1 MKITV
6 PGRHAGAAMLLCAVL
21 VATAC
26 GGRLSEA
33 ERAQAR
39 GLTAEDRSAGP
50 GESALAGGPSEKSDA
65 PSADQAGA
73 GGDSAA
79 NATGGTS
86 AAPSAAAAGGTTGGA
101 SAPQAAAQPGSG
113 AGRTNAGAASA
124 PASDAG
130 RPAAARAAT
139 GPDSTA
145 GAAPVERPGGSTT
158 PQPSTAAAPAPPGG
172 GQAPVPSPSGGPKP
186 SVRIGSI
193 THLSGPAASGTLP
206 ALDGLQIW
214 VKYINDKGGLNGHPV
229 ELIVADDNTDS
240 ARHRQLT
247 QELVEQ
253 DGVVAFLQ
261 QGEALTGASSVGY
274 NTEKQIP
281 VINSSGGNDYYYDAP
296 TYFPIGAHGKEF
308 VRGSLFNA
316 SDQGKVNN
324 VNKYG
329 VLACSEAPICDTT
342 MAVAG
347 NEQNVKAAGMEL
359 VYTARVSLVQ
369 PDFTAECVQAR
380 NAGVDILQIAL
391 DGNGVGR
398 VAASCNRQ
406 NYHPLI
412 SVFGAI
418 AFDKMKDNPDLDG
431 MTTNAN
437 SFPYFLCDDPRAKEY
452 CGAYSRFGPAK
463 VYGVGNTNGWQAG
476 KALERAAR
484 NLPAPTAQAILAG
497 MWSFKDET
505 LGGLTQPLT
514 FTKGQN
520 APRQACWWPLV
531 LTEKK
536 WTAPNGMD
544 VKCRS

>member
-1 MKITV
+1 MKITG
-6 PGRHAGAAMLLCAVL
+6 PGRPAGAAVLLCAVL
-21 VATAC
+21 VASAC

-33 ERAQAR
+33 ERAEAR
-39 GLTAEDRSAGP
+39 GLTGEGRSAAP
-50 GESALAGGPSEKSDA
+50 GESALAADPSDA
-65 PSADQAGA
+65 PATPSVDPATGSGGETAAGA
-73 GGDSAA
+73 TGVTSAPALSAA
-79 NATGGTS
+79 APAGGTS
-86 AAPSAAAAGGTTGGA
+86 GAASGSQPTG
-101 SAPQAAAQPGSG
+101 QPGS
-113 AGRTNAGAASA
+113 ATARTGAGAASVAA
-124 PASDAG
+124 PEAG
-130 RPAAARAAT
+130 RSAAARPAAGSDAT
-139 GPDSTA
+139 
-145 GAAPVERPGGSTT
+145 AAPA
-158 PQPSTAAAPAPPGG
+158 PQPSTAPAPAPSG
-172 GQAPVPSPSGGPKP
+172 GQAPVPAPSGGPKP
-186 SVRIGSI
+186 PVVIGSI

-229 ELIVADDNTDS
+229 QLIVADDNTDS

-261 QGEALTGASSVGY
+261 QGEALTGASSVEY
-274 NTEKQIP
+274 NTQKQIP

-308 VRGSLFNA
+308 VRASLFNA
-316 SDQGKVNN
+316 SDHGKANN

-347 NEQNVKAAGMEL
+347 NEQNVKAAGLEL

-531 LTEKK
+531 LTGKK